1 MNTIYRLSRMIR
13 LLGAY
18 FDIDMGKIYTL
29 YHSSPLKNLDSIV
42 SQGLIPKKRMKE
54 TGKPWLSDVVWMADS
69 PEDAE
74 HHGLKQLEKKGIEDG
89 LVVLE
94 IKFDPKEKN
103 LFKALAPGFFTTD
116 ENIPPEWITVHD
128 RIEASASMRMIRKQI
143 PPWPALVPELFPHLR
158 KE

>member
-1 MNTIYRLSRMIR
+1 MIR

-74 HHGLKQLEKKGIEDG
+74 HPGLQQLE
-89 LVVLE
+89 
-94 IKFDPKEKN
+94 
-103 LFKALAPGFFTTD
+103 
-116 ENIPPEWITVHD
+116 
-128 RIEASASMRMIRKQI
+128 
-143 PPWPALVPELFPHLR
+143 
-158 KE
+158 